1 MTPESETSAAAVH
14 TAGHR
19 RLAGLVGRSAA
30 FVRQVQ
36 RVAVLAPCNA
46 GVLVQGETGTG
57 KELFAQALH
66 YLSPRAGHPFVAVNC
81 GALPAELVE
90 SELFGHTRGAFT
102 NAHEAQK
109 GLVAQAQGGS
119 LFLDEVDSLP
129 LPAQVKL
136 LRFLQDKEYRPVGAA
151 RAHTADV
158 RVIAASNV
166 DLWASVQRGAF
177 RADLFYRLN
186 VLTLVLPALR
196 QRPEDLLPLAQ
207 HFLERYAREFDRPV
221 RGLSAAAKA
230 AISAHSWPGNVRELQ
245 HAIERGVLLATGD
258 EVLCADLCLPG
269 TSSSTAD
276 TEGASNPESFRQAKA
291 RMVDEFERSYL
302 ERLLVR
308 YDGNV
313 TRAAGAAA
321 KNRRAFFEL
330 MKKHHIESERFR
342 GVGSS

>member
-1 MTPESETSAAAVH
+1 M
-14 TAGHR
+14 
-19 RLAGLVGRSAA
+19 
-30 FVRQVQ
+30 
-36 RVAVLAPCNA
+36 
-46 GVLVQGETGTG
+46 
-57 KELFAQALH
+57 
-66 YLSPRAGHPFVAVNC
+66 
-81 GALPAELVE
+81 
-90 SELFGHTRGAFT
+90 
-102 NAHEAQK
+102 
-109 GLVAQAQGGS
+109 
-119 LFLDEVDSLP
+119 
-129 LPAQVKL
+129 
-136 LRFLQDKEYRPVGAA
+136 
-151 RAHTADV
+151 
-158 RVIAASNV
+158 
-166 DLWASVQRGAF
+166 
-177 RADLFYRLN
+177 
-186 VLTLVLPALR
+186 
-196 QRPEDLLPLAQ
+196 
-207 HFLERYAREFDRPV
+207 
-221 RGLSAAAKA
+221 
-230 AISAHSWPGNVRELQ
+230 RELQ